1 MDVKALR
8 EIHRKERMHA
18 KLQDVGKDFYGEL
31 EAAVRDLYS
40 KYMEHSKKGGISRA
54 SILLGELENV
64 KAVIR
69 DLYEIRER
77 KIVLSALNYAR
88 RGGEIEVENLTQEEE
103 RLLKS
108 IIRLLKENRKI
119 LEEIVGEKPVIKTP
133 AKEKKQEKLD
143 FPLLT
148 VRILKEL
155 PPIVGIDGKVYGA
168 FKAEDIATLPEP
180 NAIAFINQ
188 GVAEKVE
195 LKIT

>member
-1 MDVKALR
+1 
-8 EIHRKERMHA
+8 
-18 KLQDVGKDFYGEL
+18 
-31 EAAVRDLYS
+31 
-40 KYMEHSKKGGISRA
+40 
-54 SILLGELENV
+54 LGELENV

-119 LEEIVGEKPVIKTP
+119 LEEIVGEKPVIKPP